1 VGEVILS
8 SSQLRTAVGG
18 LPPRPELGAGLD
30 RMDRVVSELQR
41 RALALRTTPVQRVI
55 DTLPRVARDV
65 AARSGKRVEVQIAGA
80 ELELDRAILDRLADP
95 LAHLIRNAVDHGIED
110 PEARRRA
117 GKPEA
122 GRIEIEA
129 RRVKDS
135 ICIAV
140 ADDGRGIDL
149 DSVRRKA
156 VEAGLLH
163 PDLAEDLAPQQLAS
177 LVFRPGLSTAS
188 RVSDISGRGVGMD
201 AVKSTI
207 ESLGGQVEVATEP
220 GQGTTTVLVVP
231 VTAAV
236 QRVLLVECGGE
247 IVAIP
252 IGKVER
258 LLEIEAR
265 RVEVAG
271 REAFI
276 LTEDEEPLLVLDLSA
291 CLGWGA
297 LPSARGRE
305 PVSLVQVQ
313 VRGQR
318 VALRV
323 EHLAGQQ
330 EIYVKPVPSLF
341 AGLRPLAGLTI
352 LGDGRPAFL
361 VDVGQLA

>member
-1 VGEVILS
+1 VILS
-8 SSQLRTAVGG
+8 SSQLRTAVGE
-18 LPPRPELGAGLD
+18 LPSRPELGAGLD

-55 DTLPRVARDV
+55 DNLPRVARDV
-65 AARSGKRVEVQIAGA
+65 AARSEKRVEVQISGA

-110 PEARRRA
+110 PETRRRA

-135 ICIAV
+135 ICISV

-149 DSVRRKA
+149 NAVRRKA

-163 PDLAEDLAPQQLAS
+163 SDLAEDLPPQQIAA

-188 RVSDISGRGVGMD
+188 QVSDISGRGVGMD

-207 ESLGGQVEVATEP
+207 ESLGGHVEVATEP
-220 GQGTTTVLVVP
+220 GRGTTTVLMVP

-258 LLEIEAR
+258 LLEVEAR
-265 RVEVAG
+265 RVETAG
-271 REAFI
+271 QESFI

-297 LPSARGRE
+297 LPSAHGRDL
-305 PVSLVQVQ
+305 VSLVQVQ

-318 VALRV
+318 VVLRV

-330 EIYVKPVPSLF
+330 EIYVKPVPPLF
-341 AGLRPLAGLTI
+341 AGLRSLAGLTI